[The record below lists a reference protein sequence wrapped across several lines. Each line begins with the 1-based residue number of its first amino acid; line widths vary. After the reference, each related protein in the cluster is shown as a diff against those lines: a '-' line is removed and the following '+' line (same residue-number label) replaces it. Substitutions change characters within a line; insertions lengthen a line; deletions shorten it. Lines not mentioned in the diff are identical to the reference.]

1 MKQYARFVAFLLLLF
16 VMVSFSVSCEREKD
30 PSTNDWVDLGLPSGL
45 MWATRNVGATSP
57 EDYGDYFAWG
67 ETSHKSVYDWSTYRY
82 CNGDRDQLTKY
93 CNDSNDGYN
102 GYTDN
107 LIYLQPGDDA
117 ATANY
122 GGRTPT
128 KYEWNE
134 LVANTTSH
142 WTTQNGVNGLLFK
155 GQNGNSLFIPAAG
168 SRWDSTLSL
177 DGSTGNYWSS
187 ALVTTFAPSNA
198 WDFCFDSGGR
208 SMNQSSRNNG
218 HSVRAV
224 RQH

>member
-1 MKQYARFVAFLLLLF
+1 
-16 VMVSFSVSCEREKD
+16 
-30 PSTNDWVDLGLPSGL
+30 
-45 MWATRNVGATSP
+45 
-57 EDYGDYFAWG
+57 
-67 ETSHKSVYDWSTYRY
+67 
-82 CNGDRDQLTKY
+82 
-93 CNDSNDGYN
+93 
-102 GYTDN
+102 
-107 LIYLQPGDDA
+107 
-117 ATANY
+117 
-122 GGRTPT
+122 
-128 KYEWNE
+128 
-134 LVANTTSH
+134 
-142 WTTQNGVNGLLFK
+142 VNGLLFK